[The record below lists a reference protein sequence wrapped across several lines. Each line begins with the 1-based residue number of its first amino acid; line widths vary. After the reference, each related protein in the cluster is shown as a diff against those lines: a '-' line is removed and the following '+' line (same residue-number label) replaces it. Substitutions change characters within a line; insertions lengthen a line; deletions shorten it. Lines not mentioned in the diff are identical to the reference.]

1 MENKKKFI
9 ALGIEGSANK
19 IGVGIVTS
27 DGTILSNP
35 RKTFITPPRQGFR
48 PKETADH
55 HRAEVLG
62 ILQSALIEANLN
74 LEDIGNLKNSKTQ
87 SLKKILIHLNRINY
101 IKIITDVFCYTKGP
115 GMAQP
120 LSVGALVIRTL
131 AQIYKKPIIGVNHC
145 IGHIEMGR
153 CATLA
158 DNPTILYVSG
168 GNTQVI
174 AYSEGRYRIFGETI
188 DIAIGNCLDRFARLL
203 NLSNDPA
210 PGYNI
215 EQVAKKGKNYI
226 EIPYIVKGMDV
237 SFSGIL
243 SFMEDL
249 VKNKQKN
256 NNNNALNKKRNR
268 PASNESNSNIT
279 DLKKEIP
286 NVNNTAMIVE
296 NNSNIDKIKNN
307 ISQKKIPF
315 TTETAKE
322 NKEFTS
328 NDNSNQ
334 NNSNNKENQE
344 DPGWNIPYSKADLCY
359 SLQETIFAMLVEITE
374 RAMAH
379 TNSKEVLLVGGVGC
393 NIRLQEM
400 MTQMCK
406 ERGASVCAMDDRYC
420 IDNGAMIA
428 YAGLLEF
435 QCGRETKFEDTFFTQ
450 RFRTDEVDVIWRE
463 Y

>member
-1 MENKKKFI
+1 
-9 ALGIEGSANK
+9 
-19 IGVGIVTS
+19 
-27 DGTILSNP
+27 
-35 RKTFITPPRQGFR
+35 
-48 PKETADH
+48 
-55 HRAEVLG
+55 
-62 ILQSALIEANLN
+62 
-74 LEDIGNLKNSKTQ
+74 
-87 SLKKILIHLNRINY
+87 
-101 IKIITDVFCYTKGP
+101 
-115 GMAQP
+115 MAQP
-120 LSVGALVIRTL
+120 LSVGAFVIRTL
-131 AQIYKKPIIGVNHC
+131 AQIYKKPIVGVNHC

-153 CATLA
+153 CVTMA

-188 DIAIGNCLDRFARLL
+188 DIAIGNCLDRFARLI

-215 EQVAKKGKNYI
+215 EQLAKKGKNYI

-256 NNNNALNKKRNR
+256 NNNNLIKKRNR
-268 PASNESNSNIT
+268 ADNEI
-279 DLKKEIP
+279 
-286 NVNNTAMIVE
+286 
-296 NNSNIDKIKNN
+296 
-307 ISQKKIPF
+307 
-315 TTETAKE
+315 
-322 NKEFTS
+322 
-328 NDNSNQ
+328 
-334 NNSNNKENQE
+334 NSNNLNQKINKNKKDYTKNLINNNNSAIVIEINKNIIMQNDNKISTQTINDGNKANSSSENNNTNSNKINNQE
-344 DPGWNIPYSKADLCY
+344 DSEWNLLYSKADLCF

-379 TNSKEVLLVGGVGC
+379 TNSQEVLLVGGVGC
-393 NIRLQEM
+393 NVRLQEM
-400 MTQMCK
+400 MSQMCK

-435 QCGRETKFEDTFFTQ
+435 QCGRVTEFKDSFFTQ
-450 RFRTDEVDVIWRE
+450 RFRTDEVDVIWRD